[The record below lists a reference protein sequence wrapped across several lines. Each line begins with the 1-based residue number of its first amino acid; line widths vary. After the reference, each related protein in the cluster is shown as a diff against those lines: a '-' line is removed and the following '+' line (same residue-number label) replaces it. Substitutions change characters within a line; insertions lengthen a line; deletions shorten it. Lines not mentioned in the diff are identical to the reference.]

1 MIRLELIIFD
11 MDEVLCRYDRPLRLR
26 RLAAMSARTPE
37 EIFAAIWQ
45 SGFEASSEAGEM
57 DAEAYLA
64 GFARRIGYPLSRAQC
79 VEARRLAMT
88 PLADVLALVGGIKQ
102 TIRRND
108 PHPVEQRV
116 GADRASGEL
125 QDGRERPDQDH
136 LHGTKPHR
144 EPQGLRIDLSIKLA
158 DTGLKPLLRRQ

>member
-64 GFARRIGYPLSRAQC
+64 GFARRIGYR
-79 VEARRLAMT
+79 
-88 PLADVLALVGGIKQ
+88 
-102 TIRRND
+102 
-108 PHPVEQRV
+108 
-116 GADRASGEL
+116 
-125 QDGRERPDQDH
+125 
-136 LHGTKPHR
+136 
-144 EPQGLRIDLSIKLA
+144 
-158 DTGLKPLLRRQ
+158 